1 MPKRLPRQ
9 ISNALK
15 EWLYKNS
22 TCPYPSETQK
32 SRFMKELKLTRVQLD
47 NWFINARRRYLA
59 LPVRPPNRKNGRFN
73 SRSYLSKRVQKQ
85 ARNLQTLAD
94 LVIAEEAKNKLFET
108 VDTESKTLTSEL
120 PSIGTPKQD
129 DDEPIR
135 DIDDSDDKEEVG
147 GHSDS
152 NTSSNAFSSGTESSE
167 ESPILNN
174 RHHYQIAQII
184 TAIPY
189 IGSKRA
195 MSIHHFDPEDEDD
208 DDVLLD

>member
-22 TCPYPSETQK
+22 TCPYPNETQK
-32 SRFMKELKLTRVQLD
+32 SRFMKELKLSRVQLD

-108 VDTESKTLTSEL
+108 VDIESKILKSEL
-120 PSIGTPKQD
+120 SSSIGTPKQE

-135 DIDDSDDKEEVG
+135 DMDDSDDKEEVG

-152 NTSSNAFSSGTESSE
+152 NTSSTAFSSGTESSE
-167 ESPILNN
+167 ESPIINN

-184 TAIPY
+184 NAIPY
-189 IGSKRA
+189 IGSQPA
-195 MSIHHFDPEDEDD
+195 MSDD
-208 DDVLLD
+208 DDDE